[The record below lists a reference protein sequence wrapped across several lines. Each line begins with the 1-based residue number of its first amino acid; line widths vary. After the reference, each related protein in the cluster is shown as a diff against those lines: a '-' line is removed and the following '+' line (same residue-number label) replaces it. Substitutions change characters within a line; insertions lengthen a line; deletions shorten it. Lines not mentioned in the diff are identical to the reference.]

1 MQQGIPLNTRPP
13 KMALSVAEAA
23 QLIGVSKPTVYLL
36 CKREDFPSI
45 YVGGRLLISRRG
57 LEAWIDQQA
66 KAVG

>member
-1 MQQGIPLNTRPP
+1 MKTDTEKL
-13 KMALSVAEAA
+13 ALSAAEAA

-36 CKREDFPSI
+36 CKREDFPSF

>member
-1 MQQGIPLNTRPP
+1 MRTDTEKL
-13 KMALSVAEAA
+13 ALSAAEAA

-36 CKREDFPSI
+36 CKREDFPSF

-66 KAVG
+66 KAER

>member
-1 MQQGIPLNTRPP
+1 MKTDTGKL
-13 KMALSVAEAA
+13 ALSAAEAA

-36 CKREDFPSI
+36 CKREDFPSF

>member
-1 MQQGIPLNTRPP
+1 MRTDTEKL
-13 KMALSVAEAA
+13 ALSAAEAA

-36 CKREDFPSI
+36 CKREDFPSF

-66 KAVG
+66 KAVR

>member
-1 MQQGIPLNTRPP
+1 MKTDTEKL
-13 KMALSVAEAA
+13 ALSAAEAA

-36 CKREDFPSI
+36 CKREDFPSF

-66 KAVG
+66 KAVS